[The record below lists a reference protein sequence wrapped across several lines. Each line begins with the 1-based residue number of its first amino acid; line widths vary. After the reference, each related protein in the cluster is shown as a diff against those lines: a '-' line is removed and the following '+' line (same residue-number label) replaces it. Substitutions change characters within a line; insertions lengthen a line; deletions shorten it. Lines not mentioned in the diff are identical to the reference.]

1 MDRSPGGQH
10 PLWNKLRAHVRE
22 SPTRSTMSG
31 GGSGGRAS
39 GMDRSFSQRTP
50 TTDAGGRRVS
60 SSSRR
65 DDEYEYERSRY
76 RERSPMGR
84 REDEDRARGGAS
96 GFANRGDE
104 RPVLVSPAS
113 VGGPANRTTDER
125 FDATYYKSR
134 VARLEEKLAKEHGKV
149 KATVKYYEEQFT
161 TQAKKL
167 TDAHEEEKK
176 QLADE
181 CSRLKS
187 QVEWLKQ
194 TQEALKSERAARE
207 TLEAELKALREEG
220 ATKKSNESEG
230 ESDEQ
235 RRAEIKRLE
244 ESLEEARQKAETA
257 ETALREHKAE
267 AEKAKSA
274 VKPVESDPA
283 EVKLLQKQLDEEKA
297 KSRDVERELKET
309 TERVRADAA
318 THDSVKEKLAA
329 AEMDLVKT
337 RQELA
342 FVKESEKETVAV
354 RARLEVAEKLVYQLK
369 SKAQRVDELERF
381 YADSHKDKENLR
393 HAYSQ
398 IQEMTDKLLQVTSE
412 KEVLV
417 RHSLQ
422 QAQLEASLE
431 KTQQELSRLQ
441 NQAHTAAVDKSNS
454 EMNFK
459 YIIDDIS
466 RALREHAISTTRWE
480 ARMASEIKEASE
492 EHSEIR
498 RQTLNLVSTA
508 EADAQRVLRD
518 SIDAV
523 NEARRAIQDNHR
535 RNEDI
540 IEDVLRQERHRLAD
554 ETKTMKSQLID
565 AERRAAHANE
575 QIDQLSEQLR
585 TMRVDL
591 HLAKDAH
598 AALLATTS
606 TTPSLVDTARDY
618 ASEGVH
624 SPANERANEKVDAMK
639 KQLRLAQFQL
649 LVMKAVRKFNVEP
662 GKVEIERKLEQVE
675 RERAELLSGRRA
687 AAMYANAEASEM
699 QEELTWC
706 RTRIARLEAEVQEGR
721 LSQQRENELKSALK
735 KARHDVE
742 TTEEALRQL
751 KKQQLSSF
759 EGVTDDLE
767 SYMKIKL
774 NEMREEVV
782 WATAKKEEA
791 TTAASKV
798 EDELIIVRT
807 ERDNAIS
814 DLRMSREELQSAR
827 EAISEMSSSRSELLS
842 ANREEIRARENELHS
857 VRKELATV
865 RAQKDNTLTAIEEL
879 KSALLDTQNRLSEA
893 EERRAQMESQL
904 FQKSKSSHDN
914 VKLET
919 EVAVLTTER
928 DQMQTH
934 LEEVLIECDA
944 REEELKRLIARLSE
958 SEEKTTSTV
967 AQSRAEVFMANKTI
981 STLRTELKD
990 VEDALESTKKQLER
1004 SNVEKRIANETLEE
1018 TREDL
1023 GECEVELKLAI
1034 KNGEDKEKQR
1044 QQAVDLMR
1052 DAQDALEETRKELE
1066 KTEAELV
1073 NLVEVVEQGEEE
1085 HQRTKVKL
1093 MQTSQDLE
1101 STRARLETI
1110 VRAADEADAERAVAS
1125 EQLAETRAE
1134 LSDVQAESELRESQL
1149 LELTIRCDRVE
1160 DELTQ
1165 TTNELKLTEAY
1176 LEKAGAAIEKHRAER
1191 DGLQR
1196 ALESAN
1202 DNLSARES
1210 QLQAMSAQLAELYE
1224 EVEEYRMEDDEIDE
1238 ELTQTRQNLDAVID
1252 KFKALRE
1259 VHEAALE
1266 NLQNEIAERVRDQR
1280 KHEKAMEASKI
1291 EYEKHMR
1298 MLKKAVE
1305 SKSDMGALASELF
1318 SLLTD
1323 LQMAEEDARVA
1334 GKETE
1339 LRTAAQYSDSIV
1351 PPANKEAFEALLRI
1365 KTGLDDIKSRLS
1377 ELSTTTGAAESD
1389 ASTEALRSNLKIRVL
1404 VFETFINLISQH
1416 SRVGAYKGRVLGTA
1430 RRTGLAA
1437 DVELDAPSEDGSDPR
1452 ANRARAVA
1460 GVPAASRRK
1469 RTGLALSVFGN
1480 KIEI

>member
-1 MDRSPGGQH
+1 
-10 PLWNKLRAHVRE
+10 
-22 SPTRSTMSG
+22 MSG

-39 GMDRSFSQRTP
+39 GTDRSFSQRTP
-50 TTDAGGRRVS
+50 TSNAGERRVS

-84 REDEDRARGGAS
+84 REDEDRARGGGS

-104 RPVLVSPAS
+104 RPVLVSPVS

-207 TLEAELKALREEG
+207 TLEAELKALREED
-220 ATKKSNESEG
+220 ATKKSDESKG

-267 AEKAKSA
+267 AERAKSA

-283 EVKLLQKQLDEEKA
+283 EVRLLQKQLDEEKA

-309 TERVRADAA
+309 AERVRADTA

-329 AEMDLVKT
+329 AETELVKT

-342 FVKESEKETVAV
+342 LVKESEKETVAV

-381 YADSHKDKENLR
+381 YADSHKDKESLR

-662 GKVEIERKLEQVE
+662 GKAEIERKLEQVE

-934 LEEVLIECDA
+934 LEEVLIERDA

-1149 LELTIRCDRVE
+1149 LELKIRCDRVE

-1323 LQMAEEDARVA
+1323 LQMAEEDARIA

-1377 ELSTTTGAAESD
+1377 ELSTTGAAESD

-1452 ANRARAVA
+1452 VERARAVA
-1460 GVPAASRRK
+1460 GVPPASRRK

>member
-1 MDRSPGGQH
+1 MERSSSQ
-10 PLWNKLRAHVRE
+10 
-22 SPTRSTMSG
+22 TM
-31 GGSGGRAS
+31 
-39 GMDRSFSQRTP
+39 RTTP
-50 TTDAGGRRVS
+50 SSAARVS
-60 SSSRR
+60 SSRR
-65 DDEYEYERSRY
+65 ADEYEYERSRY

-84 REDEDRARGGAS
+84 REDEDRVRGGGG

-104 RPVLVSPAS
+104 RPVLVSPVS
-113 VGGPANRTTDER
+113 VGGPAHRTDER

-134 VARLEEKLAKEHGKV
+134 VARLEEKLAKEQGKV

-176 QLADE
+176 QLTDE

-207 TLEAELKALREEG
+207 TLEGELKALREE
-220 ATKKSNESEG
+220 AAAKEKAVVKKSDESRGESE
-230 ESDEQ
+230 Q
-235 RRAEIKRLE
+235 IRAEIKRLKD
-244 ESLEEARQKAETA
+244 SLEEARQKAETA

-267 AEKAKSA
+267 AERAKSA

-283 EVKLLQKQLDEEKA
+283 EVRLLQKQLDEEKA
-297 KSRDVERELKET
+297 KSLDVERELKET
-309 TERVRADAA
+309 AERVRADAV

-329 AEMDLVKT
+329 AEAELVKT
-337 RQELA
+337 RQELTL
-342 FVKESEKETVAV
+342 VKESEKETVAV

-369 SKAQRVDELERF
+369 GKAQRVDELERF
-381 YADSHKDKENLR
+381 YADSHKDKESLR

-412 KEVLV
+412 KDVLV

-431 KTQQELSRLQ
+431 KTQQELSRMQ
-441 NQAHTAAVDKSNS
+441 NQAHTAVVDKSNS

-480 ARMASEIKEASE
+480 ARMASEIKEAGE

-624 SPANERANEKVDAMK
+624 SPANEKVDAMK

-649 LVMKAVRKFNVEP
+649 IVMKAVRKFNVEP
-662 GKVEIERKLEQVE
+662 GKAEIERKLKQVE

-791 TTAASKV
+791 TIAASKA

-827 EAISEMSSSRSELLS
+827 ETISEMSSSRSELLS
-842 ANREEIRARENELHS
+842 ANREEVRARENELHS

-893 EERRAQMESQL
+893 EERRAQMESEL

-934 LEEVLIECDA
+934 LEEVLIERDA

-990 VEDALESTKKQLER
+990 VQDALESTKKQLER
-1004 SNVEKRIANETLEE
+1004 SNVERRIANETLEE

-1134 LSDVQAESELRESQL
+1134 LSDVQAESKLRESQL
-1149 LELTIRCDRVE
+1149 LELKIRCDRVE

-1165 TTNELKLTEAY
+1165 TTNELKLTQAY

-1196 ALESAN
+1196 TLESAN

-1210 QLQAMSAQLAELYE
+1210 QLQAMSTQLAELYE

-1266 NLQNEIAERVRDQR
+1266 NLQSEIAERVRDQR
-1280 KHEKAMEASKI
+1280 KHEKAMEASKV

-1305 SKSDMGALASELF
+1305 SKSDMGALASEMF

-1365 KTGLDDIKSRLS
+1365 KTGLDDIKSQLS
-1377 ELSTTTGAAESD
+1377 ELSSTRAESD
-1389 ASTEALRSNLKIRVL
+1389 ASTEALRSNLQIRVL

-1437 DVELDAPSEDGSDPR
+1437 DVELNAPSEDGSDPR
-1452 ANRARAVA
+1452 TDRARAVA
-1460 GVPAASRRK
+1460 GVPAAPRRK